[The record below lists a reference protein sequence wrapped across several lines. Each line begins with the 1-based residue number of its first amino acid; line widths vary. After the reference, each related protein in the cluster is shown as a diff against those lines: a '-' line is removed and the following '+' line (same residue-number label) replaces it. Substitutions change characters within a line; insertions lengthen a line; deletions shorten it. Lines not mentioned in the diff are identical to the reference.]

1 MPNWEYNKLV
11 IKGSKEQIKKIRPK
25 LFNKDGEFT
34 FTALIPEDLDDPKYR
49 VVDKDSGV
57 QTEDLRPDGTAFNWY
72 DFHLD
77 KWGCKWDASD
87 AASEET
93 ETEIVVTFTTP
104 WGPPDKWFKVLR
116 RKFRGLDI
124 EMATLDEFQNDYW
137 HNCEHED
144 IGDFTDKLFVDAVKN
159 ALGKDAKKF
168 DTEKVAEKYRCEG
181 YYHFESDDLLD
192 KSTWYYTIAN
202 FDRLMEIA
210 TKFPKKK
217 TKK

>member
-25 LFNKDGEFT
+25 LFNKDDKFT

-49 VVDKDSGV
+49 VVDKNSGV
-57 QTEDLRPDGTAFNWY
+57 QTQDLRDDGTAFNWY

-87 AASEET
+87 YAFDET

-104 WGPPDKWFKVLR
+104 WGPPDEWFKVLR

-124 EMATLDEFQNDYW
+124 ELATLDEGEADYW
-137 HNCEHED
+137 HNCEHEN
-144 IGDFTDKLFVDAVKN
+144 INDFTDKLFVDAVKD
-159 ALGKDAKKF
+159 ALGKDATKF
-168 DTEKVAEKYRCEG
+168 DTEKVAEKYRYEG
-181 YYHFESDDLLD
+181 YYHLETEDLLD
-192 KSTWYYTIAN
+192 KSTWHYTLTDFDLLKKIA
-202 FDRLMEIA
+202 A
-210 TKFPKKK
+210 KFSKKK
-217 TKK
+217 K